1 MKAGA
6 IDLSSLQASDVPQH
20 TSAVPKT
27 SDVPDVSVGLS
38 AFGNVTAMCSAAAA
52 SLGESG
58 LPPSLTTQIKAN
70 RQLALERKAKANAT
84 KLANASIVLAEAMP
98 SGVVDITEEEQ
109 ADTKDDT
116 KADTVTCAI
125 CKELLDKDAPDKIV
139 TLPCA
144 HTFHQVCIET
154 WADKKGVNFNLCCP
168 LNCAAD
174 HATFSVLMNDNAAMK
189 EATAQ
194 SVAWAA
200 TQNDAPLEPV
210 CVVPSALVALAEK
223 EEADAGSMS

>member
-1 MKAGA
+1 M
-6 IDLSSLQASDVPQH
+6 
-20 TSAVPKT
+20 PKT

-58 LPPSLTTQIKAN
+58 IPPSLTMQIKAN
-70 RQLALERKAKANAT
+70 RQLALERRKAKQNAAKRANLRRADIT
-84 KLANASIVLAEAMP
+84 EEEQAMP

-116 KADTVTCAI
+116 KADMVTCAI